1 MSEYTTVYLRSKD
14 KPLLEYKDYPSG
26 EETHGLEDKDIHKLI
41 KEVEEYNNI
50 VHNSF
55 GCRLFYIGTTPSRE
69 LDVLPYSPDP
79 KPLTKNLL
87 DDVLDVYKERINDYK
102 ESIVNSKEIIERLE
116 KRIVKANL
124 EIYDKIAKEI
134 NQHNESIVF
143 LEEEI
148 DNYQYYY
155 NKFYFLNGILEG
167 NSTFDNYELIYTK
180 C

>member
-1 MSEYTTVYLRSKD
+1 MPSKTNFLFAKHCGDLGGKELYLKLKD
-14 KPLLEYKDYPSG
+14 EGILVRHFD
-26 EETHGLEDKDIHKLI
+26 
-41 KEVEEYNNI
+41 
-50 VHNSF
+50 
-55 GCRLFYIGTTPSRE
+55 
-69 LDVLPYSPDP
+69 
-79 KPLTKNLL
+79 
-87 DDVLDVYKERINDYK
+87 KERINDYK

-124 EIYDKIAKEI
+124 EIYDKIDKEI
-134 NQHNESIVF
+134 NQHNENIVF

>member
-14 KPLLEYKDYPSG
+14 KPLLEYKDY
-26 EETHGLEDKDIHKLI
+26 
-41 KEVEEYNNI
+41 
-50 VHNSF
+50 
-55 GCRLFYIGTTPSRE
+55 PSRE

-87 DDVLDVYKERINDYK
+87 DDVLDFYKERINDYK
-102 ESIVNSKEIIERLE
+102 ESIINSKEIIERLE

-124 EIYDKIAKEI
+124 EIYDKINKEI
-134 NQHNESIVF
+134 NQHNENIVF